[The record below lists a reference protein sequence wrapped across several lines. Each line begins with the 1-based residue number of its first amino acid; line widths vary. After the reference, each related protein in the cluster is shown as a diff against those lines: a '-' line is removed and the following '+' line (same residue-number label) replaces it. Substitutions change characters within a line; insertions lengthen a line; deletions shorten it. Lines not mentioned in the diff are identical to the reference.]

1 MKKYCQN
8 TYCETPAV
16 KEVPVSVHQPG
27 DQKRSLC
34 ATCLE
39 AYTWGVQHG
48 RMSEKQESFPA
59 VERFLKHGGF
69 VVVGRNH
76 HDPHP
81 GMPWEA
87 WAYCGPL
94 DFNQATAVTFGLGS
108 SVADVLAVL
117 NEQLKRG
124 RHSGMARKHPS
135 GRMMVTP
142 LAEKKPAPIW
152 LVVYTIDVIAADAPA
167 AAAVAYQFMKD
178 PESLPPVLDI
188 IDGQGKVMRVDLAE
202 TQNTPR
208 KEDPSHE

>member
-1 MKKYCQN
+1 MKTYCEN

-16 KEVPVSVHQPG
+16 KEVPVSVHRAG

-34 ATCLE
+34 ATCFE

-59 VERFLKHGGF
+59 VERFLKQGGF
-69 VVVGRNH
+69 VVVGQNH

-87 WAYCGPL
+87 WAYQGPL

-108 SVADVLAVL
+108 SVADVWAVL
-117 NEQLKRG
+117 NEQLKQG
-124 RHSGMARKHPS
+124 KYPGMARKHPH
-135 GRMMVTP
+135 GRMMTTP
-142 LAEKKPAPIW
+142 LQEKGSALIW

-167 AAAVAYQFMKD
+167 AAAVAYQYMKD
-178 PESLPPVLDI
+178 PASLPPVLDVA
-188 IDGQGKVMRVDLAE
+188 DGQGKITRVDLAE
-202 TQNTPR
+202 TKDNPR
-208 KEDPSHE
+208 KEKKSDE